1 MAIYE
6 NGRRARNELC
16 TGQAPAVLEQVGMC
30 SAIWSRGSLDMNCL
44 SAHTFV
50 IATLSLFVK
59 VYGVELDLNF
69 SPQDFF
75 SLSEYQTHLE
85 DQIRWLYRD
94 SSAGLWY
101 SPEVFA
107 GAGLHL

>member
-1 MAIYE
+1 
-6 NGRRARNELC
+6 
-16 TGQAPAVLEQVGMC
+16 MC
-30 SAIWSRGSLDMNCL
+30 SAIWSRSSLDMNCCL

-85 DQIRWLYRD
+85 DQIRWLYQGQFGRVVVF
-94 SSAGLWY
+94 AGGA
-101 SPEVFA
+101 A